1 MPFLGVARKNLSRP
15 STGPGGTIGPGV
27 RNRPRPGA
35 GLGARTGGEAG
46 RTLKAPLSPRRFGG
60 PAKDK
65 NVKQPFKPWMPPG
78 QQAGMQQMTYSSTP
92 PPQPQPDLLASQLG
106 NIMGGANPPP
116 PPAPPP
122 PQQYSA
128 QAQAPPP
135 PVQQPQGM
143 LGQVVGA
150 VGGQIQQ
157 PQPPQPFLGINPGT
171 YNQPGGQIPLPAF
184 LGQQPQQPQYG
195 GYTIPPP
202 QFGLPGRYRR

>member
-35 GLGARTGGEAG
+35 GNRARTGGEAG

-135 PVQQPQGM
+135 PAPVPQAPYPQVQPQF
-143 LGQVVGA
+143 
-150 VGGQIQQ
+150 Q

-171 YNQPGGQIPLPAF
+171 YSQPGGPIPLPSF

-202 QFGLPGRYRR
+202 QFGLPGGYRR